1 MIQQQ
6 RPTTQKY
13 HSQASHWVER
23 TPHPASAMATRNLT
37 FKSTNLGDN
46 VTLMLCFTPPVP
58 KLFVDQFPIAWKVT
72 TLAATGRSSL
82 NATWTANLGFSA
94 TQVGEGSIVTA
105 GNYTPIKVGQTTTLL
120 LDQTA
125 RPPVQHWTDP
135 KTLPGVTT
143 VQAVNGTGGPAGIG
157 IGFITDLDK
166 PTEDMSVALTWPN
179 VGNTLAVTGDFTPI
193 LSAYVALDYQK
204 SQLIRGDIQSVAPIW
219 QANLLSLQANTTIV
233 VSKDATGAYVAKQL
247 NFAEADSELTAAEG
261 DPTPLWQSI
270 DENIVRFVKRSYSAT
285 LAFDV
290 AKQSDIG
297 RCLKP
302 IIHRLAEK
310 GYAIKLVTK
319 PEESDVGI
327 QLNLPYSASCAQA
340 EKEIIS
346 ASQSLGFPGRMAIKE
361 RSGAR
366 RIYFGGSVNY
376 WLDISPASTGWYQ
389 GNKIMPGPQTD
400 EEGLIGGETTP
411 GGAAVGGGPIGG
423 NTTPGGAAVGGLIG
437 GNTTPGGAVANGS
450 YGSAGFYEA
459 PGERVQT
466 PVSYGSTRTKKGPS
480 SVVSSA

>member
-1 MIQQQ
+1 
-6 RPTTQKY
+6 
-13 HSQASHWVER
+13 
-23 TPHPASAMATRNLT
+23 MATRNLT

-193 LSAYVALDYQK
+193 LSAYVALDYQE

-219 QANLLSLQANTTIV
+219 QSNLLSLQANTTIV

-247 NFAEADSELTAAEG
+247 NFAEAEDFEA
-261 DPTPLWQSI
+261 DPIPASI
-270 DENIVRFVKRSYSAT
+270 DVKDIVATRVYRAT
-285 LAFDV
+285 LSFAS
-290 AKQSDIG
+290 QSLVNDS
-297 RCLKP
+297 LKT
-302 IIHRLAEK
+302 IIEHLLSK
-310 GYAIKLVTK
+310 GYRVRVTYLGK
-319 PEESDVGI
+319 ATDALIELILP
-327 QLNLPYSASCAQA
+327 LNTSCNQA
-340 EKEIIS
+340 EKEV
-346 ASQSLGFPGRMAIKE
+346 LGFIENHGFPTRAAIKE
-361 RSGAR
+361 RGGEKKVYSKD
-366 RIYFGGSVNY
+366 RISFWEDINPAKADWYMGKSIVSHITGPGPVKIQHDDSVNVVA
-376 WLDISPASTGWYQ
+376 DIMNGVGELSL
-389 GNKIMPGPQTD
+389 GNA
-400 EEGLIGGETTP
+400 
-411 GGAAVGGGPIGG
+411 GAANG
-423 NTTPGGAAVGGLIG
+423 T
-437 GNTTPGGAVANGS
+437 AN
-450 YGSAGFYEA
+450 GSAGFLGSDLA
-459 PGERVQT
+459 QPVPQA
-466 PVSYGSTRTKKGPS
+466 PVSYGKTR
-480 SVVSSA
+480 SVNRKASNISLAA